1 MNPVLKRER
10 SPLALIRSAAYPVWT
25 IVLFMSALL
34 FSGQACASLNINSVT
49 LNGGS
54 STTVASGATISVV
67 VSETNTGRSNWQ
79 STSVTTTN
87 TTTNAQVTA
96 CVNTTNYSGNG
107 TYNATFN
114 ITAPAVI
121 GTYNVDVFASSNG
134 TCTGAISGTFTLAG
148 GIIVVAAPTV
158 TGISPTSGPTAGG
171 TAVTITGTNF
181 TGATSVTI
189 GGVAATG
196 VTVVNATTITATTPA
211 GTAGAKNVL
220 VTAPGGTG
228 TGSNLFTYV
237 AAPTVTGISPGS
249 GPTAGGTAVTI
260 TGTNFTGATSVTIGG
275 VAATGMTV
283 SNATTIMATT
293 PAGTAGAKDVVV
305 TTIGGAGTGTG
316 LYTYVAAPTVTTN
329 SATALTSSGA
339 TLNGTVS
346 SNGAST
352 AVTFDYGLDNTYGS
366 SATATASPL
375 AAGATNTAVSAA
387 ITGLICNTTYH
398 FRVKGV
404 NSTGTTNGNDLTFS
418 TSVCPPPVV
427 VLSKV
432 ASTSAAA
439 IGSYVTFN
447 ITATNPTASPL
458 NNVVVTDAIP
468 AGMSYSNYAAT
479 LGTAT
484 VSGQTLSWN
493 IPSIPAGS
501 GAQLTLVV
509 QLTISGTFTNTV
521 SSPGATDASA
531 SILVLSSAI
540 THYRMD
546 EAAGSWNGS
555 PGEVIDSGGNA
566 LNGHRRTTSTPT
578 NTNTVVPVP
587 TIPSQHSSVVGDFCN
602 AGNFDGTAVVES
614 AGSPFFQFTNKLS
627 ASAWIYPTAYP
638 GGDLYSILS
647 NDVNYEFHL
656 NPAGNLYWWWNNGVT
671 LTSAGTIPLNQWTH
685 IAITMDGSLG
695 ASSREPIYI
704 NGVQDPN
711 TNNWG
716 GTLQTNTCPFYI
728 GGDISTGSNCSL
740 IPGRNFH
747 GMIDEAK
754 IYNYELSA
762 AEVQA
767 DMNLG
772 RLCGATTFDHIQIE
786 HDGTASTCTPKV
798 VTVKACMDATCSS
811 LYPGTVTVKLSPT
824 GWIPGDVLTISGGV
838 ASATLSNTSITPPS
852 ITLGTLSVSPTAA
865 NATSCYNGST
875 ASCTLSVAAN
885 ATCLFDAVETNAN
898 PHTHLYTKLAGTPF
912 NVDVL
917 ALSNPTTVNTTYT
930 GTVTVDLVDTSSVA
944 CSPSSTVLS
953 TGPTITY
960 VAASKGVVASKGRI
974 PVSLTC
980 PTAAPNV
987 QVRMTTGASFAC
999 SYDKFAVRP
1008 SAVTLIT
1015 NASAAAPG
1023 ASASPAIQAGM
1034 PFNIGATTTPV
1045 GYAGVL
1051 TLDST
1056 KLTAQLPSDVSAQIN
1071 GGIVGLLT
1079 LNSSLLA
1086 NTAQSGNATYNEVG
1100 YLYANAGAFRDST
1113 FTSVDQNNQID
1124 GCTTTNPESC
1134 DCLLSVN
1141 TTNPGVP
1148 DNLSD
1153 VLINGRYGCYVGNKT
1168 TVSFGRFIPEHF
1180 NTAITPVAGVPMPCP
1195 TNLPVGMVC
1204 PIQFNGFVYSGQAFT
1219 TQVSARNL
1227 TDGSTQNYYGYFAKS
1242 VTLSAAVAPGG
1253 ATTASGSMTN
1263 NTIATATFIAGAAT
1277 TNTPIFTFAS
1287 AATAPT
1293 NIYIRATDAEGV
1305 TSQRAI
1311 NPTATSIEGGVM
1323 VVSGRVKVSNAYGS
1337 ELLPLTL
1344 MATAQY
1350 YTATGWLNSNTDS
1363 ITQLVLNYGGTISTS
1378 ATLSPANRILSLGN
1392 LSIILGAPNATGV
1405 VTATPTIDPTSPGN
1419 PPFSSGS
1426 GTIIPGKATFGIY
1439 KNNNGFI
1446 YRRENY

>member
-1 MNPVLKRER
+1 MEGKLKKNINAISILLSIFMLSGIANAAVTLTPASGGNAIASNTAPGCNAAGTWTTLTGPTIAENNAGEIGAGNIVLTAPTGFAFNTAATVTVLLTGNNNQNRNINGISTGTSTPVDSITATAITFKVTSSSSRVNTLTWQGIQVRPTA
-10 SPLALIRSAAYPVWT
+10 SNPLA
-25 IVLFMSALL
+25 
-34 FSGQACASLNINSVT
+34 
-49 LNGGS
+49 
-54 STTVASGATISVV
+54 
-67 VSETNTGRSNWQ
+67 
-79 STSVTTTN
+79 
-87 TTTNAQVTA
+87 
-96 CVNTTNYSGNG
+96 SGNVTQTG
-107 TYNATFN
+107 T
-114 ITAPAVI
+114 
-121 GTYNVDVFASSNG
+121 S
-134 TCTGAISGTFTLAG
+134 AISGLNSASNFGTLNE
-148 GIIVVAAPTV
+148 VAAVPV
-158 TGISPTSGPTAGG
+158 CNPTAP
-171 TAVTITGTNF
+171 TAVT
-181 TGATSVTI
+181 
-189 GGVAATG
+189 
-196 VTVVNATTITATTPA
+196 NA
-211 GTAGAKNVL
+211 
-220 VTAPGGTG
+220 
-228 TGSNLFTYV
+228 
-237 AAPTVTGISPGS
+237 
-249 GPTAGGTAVTI
+249 
-260 TGTNFTGATSVTIGG
+260 
-275 VAATGMTV
+275 
-283 SNATTIMATT
+283 
-293 PAGTAGAKDVVV
+293 
-305 TTIGGAGTGTG
+305 
-316 LYTYVAAPTVTTN
+316 
-329 SATALTSSGA
+329 ATALNSSGA

-352 AVTFDYGLDNTYGS
+352 AVTFDYGLSNTYGS

-375 AAGATNTAVSAA
+375 AAGATNTAISAV

-427 VLSKV
+427 VLGKT

-493 IPSIPAGS
+493 IPSIPAGG

-546 EAAGSWNGS
+546 EAVGSWNGT

-566 LNGHRRTTSTPT
+566 LNGHRRTTSTPS

-602 AGNFDGTAVVES
+602 AGHFDGTAVVES
-614 AGSPFFQFTNKLS
+614 ASSPFFQFTNKLS

-656 NPAGNLYWWWNNGVT
+656 NPAGKLYWWWNNGVT

-695 ASSREPIYI
+695 GSSRERIYI

-716 GTLQTNTCPFYI
+716 GTLQTNTCPFYV
-728 GGDISTGSNCSL
+728 GGDISTGSNCTL
-740 IPGRNFH
+740 ITGRNFH

-786 HDGTASTCTPKV
+786 HDGTASTCSPKI

-824 GWIPGDVLTISGGV
+824 GWIPGDILTINGGV
-838 ASATLSNTSITPPS
+838 ASATLNNTSITPPS

-865 NATSCYNGST
+865 NVTRCFNGST
-875 ASCTLSVAAN
+875 ETCTLSVASTSCA
-885 ATCLFDAVETNAN
+885 FDAVETNAN
-898 PHTHLYTKLAGTPF
+898 PHTHLYTKLAGTQF

-917 ALSNPTTVNTTYT
+917 ALSSPTTINTTYT

-944 CSPSSTVLS
+944 CSSSSTVLS
-953 TGPTITY
+953 SAQPTITY
-960 VAASKGVVASKGRI
+960 AAANKGRY

-980 PTAAPNV
+980 PTAVPNV
-987 QVRMTTGASFAC
+987 QVRIKTGAASYAC

-1015 NASAAAPG
+1015 NANAAAPS

-1034 PFNIGATTTPV
+1034 PFNIGATTTPA

-1071 GGIVGLLT
+1071 GGVVGQLA
-1079 LNSSLLA
+1079 LNSSLPA
-1086 NTAQSGNATYNEVG
+1086 NTPQSGNATYTEVG
-1100 YLYANAGAFRDST
+1100 YLYANAGAFRDNT
-1113 FTSVDQNNQID
+1113 FTSVDQNNQIA

-1134 DCLLSVN
+1134 DCLLSAN
-1141 TTNPGVP
+1141 ATNPGVP

-1180 NTAITPVAGVPMPCP
+1180 NTAITSVAGVPMPCP

-1227 TDGSTQNYYGYFAKS
+1227 TDGSTQNYYGYFAKP

-1263 NTIATATFIAGAAT
+1263 NTIAAATFIAGAAT

-1293 NIYIRATDAEGV
+1293 NIYVRATETGGDGV
-1305 TSQRAI
+1305 TSQRAT
-1311 NPTATSIEGGVM
+1311 NPTTTSIEGGVM
-1323 VVSGRVKVSNAYGS
+1323 VLSGRVKVSNAYGS

-1392 LSIILGAPNATGV
+1392 LSIKLGAPNATGV
-1405 VTATPTIDPTSPGN
+1405 VTVTPTIDPASPGN
-1419 PPFSSGS
+1419 PPFSTGS